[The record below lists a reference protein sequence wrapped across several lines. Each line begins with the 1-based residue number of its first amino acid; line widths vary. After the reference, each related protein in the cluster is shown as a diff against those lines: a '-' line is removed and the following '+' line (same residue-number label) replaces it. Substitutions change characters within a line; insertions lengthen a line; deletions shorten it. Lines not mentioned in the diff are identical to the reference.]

1 VRGSLRVIAAM
12 GDGRNALIMYEVT
25 TEGGPVGSK
34 VFPSAQTWLLDENGR
49 SRSNGSS
56 PTRQHDQHGDDVIQ
70 TSGRQGRAGIMNGMP
85 FFGYH
90 MPSFTFPGV
99 PSDQLF
105 DRVGE
110 LARSAES
117 AGFELVTVMDHFY
130 QITPIGPEE
139 QPMLEGYTTL
149 AALARETSTVKLAT
163 LVTGV
168 TYRNPA
174 LVAKMVTTLD
184 VISKGRMICGIGA
197 AWNDSEH
204 IGYGF
209 EFPPIRER
217 MDRLDEA
224 LTIIKLMFT
233 QERPSFAGT
242 HYRIDRALNNPRPL
256 QAGGPKIL
264 VGGGGEQRTLRLVAK
279 HADMSHWFGP
289 LADIK
294 RKSEILDRYCEE
306 EGRDPATI
314 TRTMGAP
321 VVLVENEGQVKSV
334 MERMPPER
342 RLMFTPATPDQ
353 AAEILQD
360 YIAVGIQGFTF
371 GNPTLRTTEEFER
384 VSRLIK
390 AVKNS

>member
-1 VRGSLRVIAAM
+1 
-12 GDGRNALIMYEVT
+12 
-25 TEGGPVGSK
+25 
-34 VFPSAQTWLLDENGR
+34 
-49 SRSNGSS
+49 
-56 PTRQHDQHGDDVIQ
+56 
-70 TSGRQGRAGIMNGMP
+70 MP

-99 PSDQLF
+99 SPDQLF
-105 DRVGE
+105 DHVSG

-117 AGFELVTVMDHFY
+117 AGFELVTVMDHVY
-130 QITPIGPEE
+130 QITGIGPEE
-139 QPMLEGYTTL
+139 EPMLEGYTAL
-149 AALARETSTVKLAT
+149 AALARETSRVKLAT

-184 VISKGRMICGIGA
+184 IISQGRAMCGIGA
-197 AWNDSEH
+197 AWNESEH

-224 LTIIKLMFT
+224 LTILKLMFT
-233 QERPSFAGT
+233 EERSSFAGT
-242 HYRIDRALNNPRPL
+242 HYRIDRALNSPRPL
-256 QAGGPKIL
+256 QPGGPKIL
-264 VGGGGEQRTLRLVAK
+264 VGGGGEKRTLRLVAK
-279 HADMSHWFGP
+279 HADMSHWSGP

-306 EGRDPATI
+306 EGRDPSTI
-314 TRTMGAP
+314 TKTMGAP
-321 VVLVENEGQVKSV
+321 VVLVENEGQAKAV

-342 RLMFTPATPDQ
+342 RVMFQPATPDQ

-360 YIAVGIQGFTF
+360 FIDVGVQGFTF
-371 GNPTLRTTEEFER
+371 GNPTLRTPEEFER
-384 VSRLIK
+384 AGRLIK
-390 AVKNS
+390 AIKN

>member
-1 VRGSLRVIAAM
+1 MRLAVKGHE
-12 GDGRNALIMYEVT
+12 DQD
-25 TEGGPVGSK
+25 GPVREHKERDPDCCYGLPIHLERNGK
-34 VFPSAQTWLLDENGR
+34 RAPRILLNM
-49 SRSNGSS
+49 
-56 PTRQHDQHGDDVIQ
+56 
-70 TSGRQGRAGIMNGMP
+70 AA
-85 FFGYH
+85 FFGFH
-90 MPSFTFPGV
+90 MPNFTFPGV
-99 PSDQLF
+99 PNDRLF
-105 DRVGE
+105 DRVVHN
-110 LARSAES
+110 AQSAEK
-117 AGFELVTVMDHFY
+117 AGFDLVTVMDHFY
-130 QITPIGPEE
+130 QIRGIGPETA
-139 QPMLEGYTTL
+139 PMMEAYTTL
-149 AALARETSTVKLAT
+149 AALATQTSRVKLGT

-184 VISKGRMICGIGA
+184 VISKGRAICGIGA
-197 AWNDSEH
+197 AWNESEH

-224 LTIIKLMFT
+224 LTILKLMFT

-256 QAGGPKIL
+256 QVGGPPIL
-264 VGGGGEQRTLRLVAK
+264 VGGGGEKQTLRLVAR

-321 VVLVENEGQVKSV
+321 
-334 MERMPPER
+334 
-342 RLMFTPATPDQ
+342 
-353 AAEILQD
+353 
-360 YIAVGIQGFTF
+360 
-371 GNPTLRTTEEFER
+371 
-384 VSRLIK
+384 
-390 AVKNS
+390 

>member
-1 VRGSLRVIAAM
+1 
-12 GDGRNALIMYEVT
+12 
-25 TEGGPVGSK
+25 
-34 VFPSAQTWLLDENGR
+34 
-49 SRSNGSS
+49 
-56 PTRQHDQHGDDVIQ
+56 
-70 TSGRQGRAGIMNGMP
+70 
-85 FFGYH
+85 

-105 DRVGE
+105 DHVGG

-184 VISKGRMICGIGA
+184 VISKGRAVCGIGA

-204 IGYGF
+204 IGYGVD
-209 EFPPIRER
+209 FPPIRER

-224 LTIIKLMFT
+224 LTILKLMFT
-233 QERPSFAGT
+233 EDRPSFTGA

-353 AAEILQD
+353 AAEIMQD
-360 YIAVGIQGFTF
+360 YIDVGIQGFTF
-371 GNPTLRTTEEFER
+371 GNPTLRTPEEFER
-384 VSRLIK
+384 VGRLIK
-390 AVKNS
+390 AIKNS

>member
-1 VRGSLRVIAAM
+1 MDA
-12 GDGRNALIMYEVT
+12 
-25 TEGGPVGSK
+25 
-34 VFPSAQTWLLDENGR
+34 
-49 SRSNGSS
+49 
-56 PTRQHDQHGDDVIQ
+56 
-70 TSGRQGRAGIMNGMP
+70 MP

-99 PSDQLF
+99 PADQLF
-105 DRVGE
+105 DHVAG
-110 LARSAES
+110 LARSAEN
-117 AGFELVTVMDHFY
+117 AGFELVTVMDHFF

-149 AALARETSTVKLAT
+149 AALARETSRVQLAT

-174 LVAKMVTTLD
+174 LVAKMTTTLD
-184 VISKGRMICGIGA
+184 VISNGRAICGIGA
-197 AWNDSEH
+197 AWNESEH

-209 EFPPIRER
+209 AFPPIRER

-233 QERPSFAGT
+233 QDRPSFSGT
-242 HYRIDRALNNPRPL
+242 HYRIDRAFNNPRPL
-256 QAGGPKIL
+256 QPGGPKIL
-264 VGGGGEQRTLRLVAK
+264 VGGGGEQRTLRLVAR
-279 HADMSHWFGP
+279 HANMSHWFGP

-294 RKSEILDRYCEE
+294 RKVEILNRYCEE

-314 TRTMGAP
+314 TKTMGSP
-321 VVLVENEGQVKSV
+321 VVLVENEGQAKTV

-342 RLMFTPATPDQ
+342 RVMFQPATPEQ

-360 YIAVGIQGFTF
+360 FIDIGIEGFTF
-371 GNPTLRTTEEFER
+371 GNPTLRTPEEFER
-384 VSRLIK
+384 ARRLIR
-390 AVKNS
+390 AVNNS

>member
-1 VRGSLRVIAAM
+1 MDR
-12 GDGRNALIMYEVT
+12 
-25 TEGGPVGSK
+25 
-34 VFPSAQTWLLDENGR
+34 
-49 SRSNGSS
+49 
-56 PTRQHDQHGDDVIQ
+56 
-70 TSGRQGRAGIMNGMP
+70 MP

-90 MPSFTFPGV
+90 LPSFTFPGV
-99 PSDQLF
+99 APDGLF
-105 DRVGE
+105 DHVAG

-130 QITPIGPEE
+130 QITGIGPEE
-139 QPMLEGYTTL
+139 EPMLEGYTAL
-149 AALARETSTVKLAT
+149 AALARETSRVRLGT

-174 LVAKMVTTLD
+174 LVAKMVTTID
-184 VISKGRMICGIGA
+184 VLSKGRAICGIGA
-197 AWNDSEH
+197 AWNESEH
-204 IGYGF
+204 LGYGF

-224 LTIIKLMFT
+224 LTILKLMFT
-233 QERPSFAGT
+233 QQRPSFTGT

-256 QAGGPKIL
+256 QPGGPKIL
-264 VGGGGEQRTLRLVAK
+264 VGGGGEKRTLRLVAR

-294 RKSEILDRYCEE
+294 RKSEILDRYCDE

-314 TRTMGAP
+314 IRTMGAP
-321 VVLVENEGQVKSV
+321 VVLVENEGQAKTV

-342 RLMFTPATPDQ
+342 RVMFQPTAPEQ
-353 AAEILQD
+353 AAEVLQD

-371 GNPTLRTTEEFER
+371 GNPTLRTPEEFER
-384 VSRLIK
+384 AQRLIRT
-390 AVKNS
+390 VKST

>member
-1 VRGSLRVIAAM
+1 
-12 GDGRNALIMYEVT
+12 
-25 TEGGPVGSK
+25 
-34 VFPSAQTWLLDENGR
+34 
-49 SRSNGSS
+49 
-56 PTRQHDQHGDDVIQ
+56 
-70 TSGRQGRAGIMNGMP
+70 MNGMP

-99 PSDQLF
+99 PPDQLF
-105 DRVGE
+105 DHAAG
-110 LARSAES
+110 LARSAEN
-117 AGFELVTVMDHFY
+117 AGFELVTVMDHVY
-130 QITPIGPEE
+130 QITPIGKEE
-139 QPMLEGYTTL
+139 EPMLEAYSTL
-149 AALARETSTVKLAT
+149 GALARETSRVRLAT

-197 AWNDSEH
+197 AWNESEH
-204 IGYGF
+204 VGF
-209 EFPPIRER
+209 GFPFPPIRER

-224 LTIIKLMFT
+224 LNIIKLMFT
-233 QERPSFAGT
+233 QERPSFSGT

-256 QAGGPKIL
+256 QPGGPKIM
-264 VGGGGEQRTLRLVAK
+264 VGGGGEKRTLRLVAIY
-279 HADMSHWFGP
+279 ADMSHWFGP

-294 RKSEILDRYCEE
+294 RKIEILNRYCEE

-314 TRTMGAP
+314 TKTMGSP
-321 VVLVENEGQVKSV
+321 VVLVENEGQAKAV

-342 RLMFTPATPDQ
+342 RVMFTAATPEQ

-360 YIAVGIQGFTF
+360 FIAAGIEGFTF
-371 GNPTLRTTEEFER
+371 GNPTLRTPDEFDR
-384 VSRLIK
+384 ARRLIR

>member
-1 VRGSLRVIAAM
+1 MEA
-12 GDGRNALIMYEVT
+12 
-25 TEGGPVGSK
+25 
-34 VFPSAQTWLLDENGR
+34 
-49 SRSNGSS
+49 
-56 PTRQHDQHGDDVIQ
+56 
-70 TSGRQGRAGIMNGMP
+70 MP

-99 PSDQLF
+99 SPDKLF
-105 DRVGE
+105 DNAVG
-110 LARSAES
+110 LAHSAEN

-130 QITPIGPEE
+130 QITPIGPETE
-139 QPMLEGYTTL
+139 PMMEAYTTVSAM
-149 AALARETSTVKLAT
+149 AARTSRIRLAT

-184 VISKGRMICGIGA
+184 VISKGRAICGIGA
-197 AWNDSEH
+197 AWNESEH

-256 QAGGPKIL
+256 QPGGPKII

-294 RKSEILDRYCEE
+294 RKSEILERYCEE

-314 TRTMGAP
+314 TRTMGSP
-321 VVLVENEGQVKSV
+321 VVLVENEGQAKTV

-342 RLMFTPATPDQ
+342 RVMFQPATPEQ
-353 AAEILQD
+353 GAEILQD
-360 YIAVGIQGFTF
+360 FIGAGIEGFTF
-371 GNPTLRTTEEFER
+371 GNPTLRTPEEFER
-384 VSRLIK
+384 ARRLIT
-390 AVKNS
+390 AVNNS

>member
-1 VRGSLRVIAAM
+1 
-12 GDGRNALIMYEVT
+12 
-25 TEGGPVGSK
+25 
-34 VFPSAQTWLLDENGR
+34 
-49 SRSNGSS
+49 
-56 PTRQHDQHGDDVIQ
+56 
-70 TSGRQGRAGIMNGMP
+70 
-85 FFGYH
+85 
-90 MPSFTFPGV
+90 MPSFTFSGV

-105 DRVGE
+105 DHVGG

-149 AALARETSTVKLAT
+149 GALARETSKVKLAT

-184 VISKGRMICGIGA
+184 VISKGRAVCGIGA
-197 AWNDSEH
+197 AWNESEH
-204 IGYGF
+204 IGYGVD
-209 EFPPIRER
+209 FPPIRER

-224 LTIIKLMFT
+224 LTILKLMFT
-233 QERPSFAGT
+233 EDRPSFTGT

-279 HADMSHWFGP
+279 HADMSHWFGS

-306 EGRDPATI
+306 ESRDPATI

-342 RLMFTPATPDQ
+342 RLMFTPATPEQ
-353 AAEILQD
+353 AADILQD
-360 YIAVGIQGFTF
+360 YIDVGIQGFTF
-371 GNPTLRTTEEFER
+371 GNPTLRTPEEFER
-384 VSRLIK
+384 VGRLIK
-390 AVKNS
+390 AIKNS

>member
-1 VRGSLRVIAAM
+1 
-12 GDGRNALIMYEVT
+12 
-25 TEGGPVGSK
+25 
-34 VFPSAQTWLLDENGR
+34 
-49 SRSNGSS
+49 
-56 PTRQHDQHGDDVIQ
+56 
-70 TSGRQGRAGIMNGMP
+70 
-85 FFGYH
+85 

-105 DRVGE
+105 DHLGG

-117 AGFELVTVMDHFY
+117 AGFEMVTVMDHFY

-149 AALARETSTVKLAT
+149 GALARETSKVKLAT

-184 VISKGRMICGIGA
+184 VISKGRAVCGIGA

-204 IGYGF
+204 IGYGVD
-209 EFPPIRER
+209 FPPIRER

-224 LTIIKLMFT
+224 LTILKLMFT
-233 QERPSFAGT
+233 EDRPSFTGT

-279 HADMSHWFGP
+279 HADMSHWFGS

-342 RLMFTPATPDQ
+342 RLMFTPATPEQ
-353 AAEILQD
+353 AADILQD
-360 YIAVGIQGFTF
+360 YIDVGIQGFTF
-371 GNPTLRTTEEFER
+371 GNPTLRTPEEFER
-384 VSRLIK
+384 VGRLIK
-390 AVKNS
+390 AIKNS

>member
-1 VRGSLRVIAAM
+1 MDR
-12 GDGRNALIMYEVT
+12 
-25 TEGGPVGSK
+25 
-34 VFPSAQTWLLDENGR
+34 
-49 SRSNGSS
+49 
-56 PTRQHDQHGDDVIQ
+56 
-70 TSGRQGRAGIMNGMP
+70 MP

-99 PSDQLF
+99 APDGLF
-105 DRVGE
+105 DHVAG
-110 LARSAES
+110 LARSSES

-130 QITPIGPEE
+130 QITGIGPEE
-139 QPMLEGYTTL
+139 EPMLEGYTAL
-149 AALARETSTVKLAT
+149 AALARETSRVRLGT

-174 LVAKMVTTLD
+174 LVAKMVTTID
-184 VISKGRMICGIGA
+184 VLSKGRAICGIGA
-197 AWNDSEH
+197 AWNESEH
-204 IGYGF
+204 LGYGF

-224 LTIIKLMFT
+224 LTILKLMFT
-233 QERPSFAGT
+233 QQRPSFTGT

-256 QAGGPKIL
+256 QPGGPKIL
-264 VGGGGEQRTLRLVAK
+264 VGGGGEKRTLRLVAR

-294 RKSEILDRYCEE
+294 RKSEILDRYCDE

-314 TRTMGAP
+314 IRTMGAP
-321 VVLVENEGQVKSV
+321 VVLVENEGQAKTV

-342 RLMFTPATPDQ
+342 RVMFQPTTPEQ
-353 AAEILQD
+353 AAEVLQD

-371 GNPTLRTTEEFER
+371 GNPTLRTPEEFER
-384 VSRLIK
+384 AQRLIRT
-390 AVKNS
+390 VKST

>member
-1 VRGSLRVIAAM
+1 
-12 GDGRNALIMYEVT
+12 
-25 TEGGPVGSK
+25 
-34 VFPSAQTWLLDENGR
+34 
-49 SRSNGSS
+49 
-56 PTRQHDQHGDDVIQ
+56 
-70 TSGRQGRAGIMNGMP
+70 
-85 FFGYH
+85 

-105 DRVGE
+105 DHVGE

-149 AALARETSTVKLAT
+149 AALARETSKVKLAT

-184 VISKGRMICGIGA
+184 VISKGRAVCGIGA

-204 IGYGF
+204 LGYGF
-209 EFPPIRER
+209 DFPPIRER

-224 LTIIKLMFT
+224 LTILKLMFT
-233 QERPSFAGT
+233 EDRPSFTGT

-256 QAGGPKIL
+256 QAAGPKIL

-279 HADMSHWFGP
+279 HADMSHWFGA
-289 LADIK
+289 LTDIK
-294 RKSEILDRYCEE
+294 RKSEILDRYCED

-371 GNPTLRTTEEFER
+371 GNPTLRTPEEFER
-384 VSRLIK
+384 VGRLIK
-390 AVKNS
+390 TIKNS